1 MPVFR
6 RKRRTKKPSIR
17 KNSDSFSKI
26 RQTIGRTNK
35 PMRLPDLDKIL
46 SAMLHTHPGIS
57 DLNFSAGHPPQ
68 VESFGE
74 LKPAL
79 IDPPIDILTPF
90 QTERIA
96 LALMQGDR
104 RLMYDY
110 LSGGSCDLS
119 YSLSDEAR
127 FRVNIFRQQ
136 GNFAI
141 VLRRLEANVP
151 TLEGL
156 HLPPILREVAKE
168 KTGLVLVTGAT
179 GSGKTTTLAALLNE
193 INETQPVHIVTLED
207 PIEFVHPT
215 RKATFNQRELGQDFD
230 SYPNG
235 LRAALRQ
242 APKVILVG
250 EMRDRATV
258 EVALTA
264 AETGHLVLSTLH
276 TVDAGQSINR
286 ILGLFEL
293 GEEQQLRIRLA
304 DTMRYIVSQRLAPKV
319 GGGRQL
325 LTEIIGN
332 NLRTRE
338 TIALGEGEHRSF
350 YEIIEAS
357 TPFGWMT
364 FDQSILNAY
373 ENDMISEET
382 ARVFASRKGKITRGI
397 DLIQKARGVDSD
409 LDSGLRL
416 DLPANAFR

>member
-1 MPVFR
+1 
-6 RKRRTKKPSIR
+6 
-17 KNSDSFSKI
+17 
-26 RQTIGRTNK
+26 
-35 PMRLPDLDKIL
+35 MRLPDLDKIL

-57 DLNFSAGHPPQ
+57 DLNFSVDHPLQ

-79 IDPPIDILTPF
+79 TDPPIDVLTSYQPE
-90 QTERIA
+90 QIA

-119 YSLSDEAR
+119 YALNDEAR
-127 FRVNIFRQQ
+127 FRVNIFRQR

-141 VLRRLEANVP
+141 VLRRLEATVP
-151 TLEGL
+151 SLETLQ
-156 HLPPILREVAKE
+156 LPGIFREIAKE

-179 GSGKTTTLAALLNE
+179 GSGKTTTLAAILNE
-193 INETQPVHIVTLED
+193 INETQAVHVVTLED
-207 PIEFVHPT
+207 PIEFVHPC
-215 RKATFNQRELGQDFD
+215 RRATFNQRELGPDFNN
-230 SYPNG
+230 YPNG

-258 EVALTA
+258 EIALMA

-276 TVDAGQSINR
+276 TGDAGQSINR
-286 ILGLFEL
+286 ILGLFSL
-293 GEEQQLRIRLA
+293 GEEQQLRIRLS
-304 DTMRYIVSQRLAPKV
+304 DSLRYIVSQRLAPRI

-325 LTEIIGN
+325 LTEIPGH

-338 TIALGEGEHRSF
+338 TIAIGEGEHRSF

-357 TPFGWMT
+357 SPFGWMT
-364 FDQSILNAY
+364 FDQSILQAY
-373 ENDMISEET
+373 ESELISGET
-382 ARVFASRKGKITRGI
+382 ARLFATRKGKVTRGI
-397 DLIQKARGVDSD
+397 DIIQKTRGVDND

-416 DLPANAFR
+416 DLPVNAFR